1 MADDETEIDDAAAA
15 ASESAEATAVTEDA
29 PEAAV
34 AQPDVEVESEPAGGA
49 EAAAETAEPVADG
62 TVAAEGP
69 DEGDARGEAAE
80 DPPAASGA
88 ESPAP
93 AEAASPAAAE
103 AATPRAKRKRLPRAL
118 RHKHAKTARQRS
130 ESRAPLVRAPK
141 PEREIGRRQERRGVV
156 VSDKG
161 DKSIVVKVETIQAHP
176 RYKKVVRRSRRL
188 HAHDERN
195 DATVGDVVR
204 IVESRPL
211 SRTKHWRLVEILQKA
226 R

>member
-15 ASESAEATAVTEDA
+15 APEPAEAAAVTEDA

-34 AQPDVEVESEPAGGA
+34 ARPHVEAESEPAGGA
-49 EAAAETAEPVADG
+49 EETAEPVADEPP
-62 TVAAEGP
+62 AAEGP
-69 DEGDARGEAAE
+69 DEGDAAERAAA
-80 DPPAASGA
+80 DAPAAAGA
-88 ESPAP
+88 GETAP
-93 AEAASPAAAE
+93 AEAAAAQE

-118 RHKHAKTARQRS
+118 RHKHVKAARERS
-130 ESRAPLVRAPK
+130 ESRAPIVRAPK

-161 DKSIVVKVETIQAHP
+161 DKSIVVKVETTQAHP

-195 DATVGDVVR
+195 DATVGDIVR